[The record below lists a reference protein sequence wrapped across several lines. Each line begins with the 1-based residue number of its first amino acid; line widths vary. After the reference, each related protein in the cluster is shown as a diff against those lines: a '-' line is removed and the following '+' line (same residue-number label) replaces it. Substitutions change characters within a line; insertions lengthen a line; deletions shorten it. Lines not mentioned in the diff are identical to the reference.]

1 MAAWHSACRWLRRW
15 WNKPGHDTPAAAPPR
30 PRVPRKIIHNLCQ
43 RLHEGD
49 LQTQA
54 QVAQEL
60 GRLGEETAVAPL
72 LSLLP
77 EPAPV
82 GPAAAAALLQMA
94 PKSLPGLLAALDGGS
109 PLVSLA
115 AADVLAQLGAPAVP
129 GLVRLLTDPHRSD
142 RSSVAE
148 VLGRIGPPAQPAVTA
163 LLQTLL
169 DRHARVR
176 EAAAAALPK
185 INPQWPRSREAE
197 DAVPQLVR
205 GLAPLAH
212 QPAALARNAS
222 DALSRI
228 GPAAV
233 SALLEALE
241 DDEHELRQIAAARI
255 LGQIRPVT
263 HAVVPALVD
272 ILNHKAGPIRQAAAL
287 ALGEIGLEAHA
298 ATPALC
304 QALAHWSAD
313 VRKAAALALAQI
325 NAAAEA
331 ALPTLLAALA
341 DATASVRQAAADSLE
356 QFGAAAVPGLL
367 PCLKHREGDV
377 RRAAARILGKAGPNA
392 APAVALL
399 VETLVDGHEPAR
411 RAAQEALARIDPDW
425 PKGAAARA
433 ALPVLLEALK
443 YHREAV
449 PHVLPATAAVGFAA
463 VRRVALSARDD
474 WHIRRA
480 AAETL
485 GTIGT
490 AEGEIIAALR
500 VAQEDEHFQVCQA
513 AGEALRRIVGT

>member
-1 MAAWHSACRWLRRW
+1 MVAWQRVCGWMRRW
-15 WNKPGHDTPAAAPPR
+15 WNRPGHDTPAAAPAR
-30 PRVPRKIIHNLCQ
+30 PRVPRKIIHNLCK

-49 LQTQA
+49 LQARA
-54 QVAQEL
+54 QIAQEL

-72 LSLLP
+72 LSLLS
-77 EPAPV
+77 EPAPA
-82 GPAAAAALLQMA
+82 GPAVAAALLQMV
-94 PKSLPGLLAALDGGS
+94 PTSLPGLLAALDGGS

-115 AADVLAQLGAPAVP
+115 AADVLAQAGAPAVP

-142 RSSVAE
+142 RSTVAE

-169 DRHARVR
+169 DRQASVR

-197 DAVPQLVR
+197 DAVPLFVR

-212 QPAALARNAS
+212 QPAAPARNAS
-222 DALSRI
+222 EALIRI

-233 SALLEALE
+233 SSLLEALE

-255 LGQIRPVT
+255 LAQIRPVT
-263 HAVVPALVD
+263 RAVVPALVD
-272 ILNHKAGPIRQAAAL
+272 ILNHKPGPIRQAAAL

-313 VRKAAALALAQI
+313 VRKAAAQALAQI

-331 ALPTLLAALA
+331 AIPRLLAALA

-356 QFGAAAVPGLL
+356 RFGAAAVPGLL

-377 RRAAARILGKAGPNA
+377 RRAATRILGKAGPDA
-392 APAVALL
+392 ASAVTLL

-411 RAAQEALARIDPDW
+411 RAAQEALPRIDPDW

-433 ALPVLLEALK
+433 ALPVLLEALQ
-443 YHREAV
+443 YREEAV
-449 PHVLPATAAVGFAA
+449 PQVLPATAAVGFAA
-463 VRRVALSARDD
+463 VPRLALPARDD
-474 WHIRRA
+474 WHIRCA

-485 GTIGT
+485 GKIAT
-490 AEGEIIAALR
+490 AEGEIVAALR
-500 VAQEDEHFQVCQA
+500 VAQKDEHFQVCQA
-513 AGEALRRIVGT
+513 AAAALQRIAGA